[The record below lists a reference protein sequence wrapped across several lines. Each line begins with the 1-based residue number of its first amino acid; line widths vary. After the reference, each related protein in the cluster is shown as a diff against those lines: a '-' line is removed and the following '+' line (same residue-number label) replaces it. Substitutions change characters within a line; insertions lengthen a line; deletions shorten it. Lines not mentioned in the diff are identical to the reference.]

1 LFLVGLSGFTAKKD
15 PDYNGRQTTVL
26 GVIFMAFS
34 LLFTGIQFIVEEALL
49 SKFATHPLKVVGF
62 EGMWGTIVYIIT
74 LIIMQNVDCQYFPAR
89 GDLCAENELGQW
101 RLEDTLFALRQ
112 MVANGPLCFYV
123 IGVTFTIAFYNFCG
137 VCVTR

>member
-1 LFLVGLSGFTAKKD
+1 LFLVGLSGFAAKKD
-15 PDYNGRQTTVL
+15 PDYNGRKTTAL

-74 LIIMQNVDCQYFPAR
+74 LIIMQNVGCEYFQSR
-89 GDLCAENELGQW
+89 GDLCAENDLGEW
-101 RLEDTLFALRQ
+101 RLEDTLFAFRQ
-112 MVANGPLCFYV
+112 MVANGALFFYV
-123 IGVTFTIAFYNFCG
+123 IAVTFTISFYNFCG